1 MNNRMKK
8 IPTRE
13 QLMGPVINALIELGG
28 SGNNQEISEKII
40 ENLKIPPKIFNIPH
54 KNKDGSNS
62 YQSQLEYELA
72 WVRTTLKAYGLI
84 ENSKRGVWSLLN
96 KNIKESD
103 LVFKVIPNLNSKI
116 KKKIESDIENTD
128 KWKGDL
134 IQTILDELDPSAFE
148 RLIQRVLRESGFVEV
163 EVTGR
168 TGDKGID
175 GKGIARIN
183 GILSFHVIFQC
194 KRYKNS
200 VGSKEIRDFRGAMDG
215 RTNKGLFV
223 TTGKFTR
230 GAIEEATRE
239 GASTID
245 LVDGDHLA
253 EKLKSLGL
261 GVNVKTIEIEK
272 VTVDKEWF
280 KTI

>member
-1 MNNRMKK
+1 MNK

-13 QLMGPVINALIELGG
+13 QLMAPLINALIDLGG
-28 SGNNQEISEKII
+28 SGTNQEINEKVI
-40 ENLKIPPKIFNIPH
+40 ENLKVPPKISNLLH
-54 KNKDGSNS
+54 KTKSGTNS
-62 YQSQLEYELA
+62 HQTQLEYELA

-96 KNIKESD
+96 KNIKE
-103 LVFKVIPNLNSKI
+103 LNLINHVIPNLNSKI
-116 KKKIESDIENTD
+116 KKEIDSNIEKTGE
-128 KWKGDL
+128 WKTEL

-148 RLIQRVLRESGFVEV
+148 RLIQRMLRESGFVEV

-168 TGDKGID
+168 SGDKGID

-194 KRYKNS
+194 KRYKNK

-215 RTNKGLFV
+215 RTNKGLFI
-223 TTGKFTR
+223 TTGTFTR

-253 EKLKSLGL
+253 EKLKSLRL
-261 GVNVKTIEIEK
+261 GVNVDIIELEK
-272 VTVDKEWF
+272 VIIDKEWF
-280 KTI
+280 KGI